1 MYLKYFYD
9 NELAQASYM
18 VGCQKTGE
26 AVVIDPSRH
35 VQEYLNVAEEQGFTI
50 TGGLETHI
58 HADFVSGTV
67 ELAAR
72 TGAVIYHS
80 VEGAE
85 NGGYALS
92 SSLNIKGVR
101 DQDRIQI
108 GNVWIDVLHTPG
120 HTPEHVSYLLTD
132 GANPEKPIGVFTGD
146 FVFVGDV
153 GRPDLLEKSVGVEDS
168 ADAGARQMF
177 ASIQAFKQYE
187 DYLQIWPGH
196 GAGSSCG
203 KALGAVPTST
213 VGYEKMFNPAF
224 QPEHEQ
230 EFVDFLLDGQ
240 PEPPAY
246 FANMKEMNK
255 YGAALLSEVRPPVRL
270 SIDAEEM
277 EKLAEESTKMVV
289 DTRKTAAYARGHIPG
304 TINITYP
311 EAFTEWMGWLTDYDS
326 DVYLIGDDKDHEA
339 MKDALYGIG
348 IDRIAGLISTSVVE
362 QAEHLR
368 TYENITPKETKEE
381 QEAGNLRV
389 LDVRFQDEREREHIP
404 GAEHIM
410 LGRLPSTSDQDLP
423 PKDKPVAVHCGSGK
437 RSAIAASILLNK
449 GYDVKNMLGGMM
461 KWKNENLETA

>member
-35 VQEYLNVAEEQGFTI
+35 VNPYLEIAEEQGFTI
-50 TGGLETHI
+50 TGALETHI
-58 HADFVSGTV
+58 HADFVSGAV
-67 ELAAR
+67 ELAGR

-80 VEGAE
+80 AEGEE
-85 NGGYALS
+85 NGGYAFAS
-92 SSLNIKGVR
+92 NLNTKGVR
-101 DQDRIQI
+101 DGERIHV
-108 GNVWIDVLHTPG
+108 GNVWMDVLHTPG

-153 GRPDLLEKSVGVEDS
+153 GRPDLLEKSVGVKDS

-177 ASIQAFKQYE
+177 ASIQSFKQFE

-224 QPEHEQ
+224 QPEQEQ
-230 EFVDFLLDGQ
+230 EFVNFLLDGQ

-246 FANMKEMNK
+246 FANMKEINK
-255 YGAALLSEVRPPVRL
+255 YGAEYLSEVYPPVLL
-270 SIDAEEM
+270 SMDAEEV
-277 EKLAEESTKMVV
+277 EKLAGNENNMVV
-289 DTRKTAAYARGHIPG
+289 DTRKPAAYARGHIPG
-304 TINITYP
+304 TINISYP
-311 EAFTEWMGWLTDYDS
+311 EAFTEWMGWLTDYES
-326 DVYLIGDDKDHEA
+326 DIYLIGAESDHAA
-339 MKDALYGIG
+339 MRDALYGIG
-348 IDRIAGLISTSVVE
+348 IDRIAGFMPAGVVE
-362 QAEHLR
+362 RAGRLR
-368 TYENITPKETKEE
+368 TYENITPQEMKEE
-381 QEAGNLRV
+381 KEAGHIRV
-389 LDVRFQDEREREHIP
+389 LDVRFQDERERERIP

-410 LGRLPSTSDQDLP
+410 LGHLPAGTDEDLP

-449 GYDVKNMLGGMM
+449 GYDVKNLMGGMM
-461 KWKNENLETA
+461 RWKNENLEIE

>member
-26 AVVIDPSRH
+26 AMVIDPSRN
-35 VQEYLNVAEEQGFTI
+35 VNEYLKIAEEQGFTI
-50 TGGLETHI
+50 TGALETHI
-58 HADFVSGTV
+58 HADYVSGTV
-67 ELAAR
+67 ELASR

-85 NGGYALS
+85 NGGYTFS
-92 SSLNIKGVR
+92 SDLNTKGVR
-101 DQDRIQI
+101 DQDRIHV
-108 GNVWIDVLHTPG
+108 GNVWMDVIHTPG

-132 GANPEKPIGVFTGD
+132 GTNPEKPMGVFTGD

-153 GRPDLLEKSVGVEDS
+153 GRPDLLEKSVGVKDS
-168 ADAGARQMF
+168 ADVGARQMF
-177 ASIQAFKQYE
+177 ASIQAFKKYE

-246 FANMKEMNK
+246 FANMKEINK
-255 YGAALLSEVRPPVRL
+255 YGAVLLSEVRPPVRL
-270 SIDAEEM
+270 SIDAEEV
-277 EKLAEESTKMVV
+277 EKLAEDHTNMVV
-289 DTRKTAAYARGHIPG
+289 DTRKPASYARGHIPG
-304 TINITYP
+304 TINISYP
-311 EAFTEWMGWLTDYDS
+311 EAFTEWMGWLTDYDAA
-326 DVYLIGDDKDHEA
+326 VYLIGEEKDHET

-348 IDRIAGLISTSVVE
+348 IDRIDGVISTSVVE
-362 QAEHLR
+362 HAGHLR

-461 KWKNENLETA
+461 KWKNEKLETA